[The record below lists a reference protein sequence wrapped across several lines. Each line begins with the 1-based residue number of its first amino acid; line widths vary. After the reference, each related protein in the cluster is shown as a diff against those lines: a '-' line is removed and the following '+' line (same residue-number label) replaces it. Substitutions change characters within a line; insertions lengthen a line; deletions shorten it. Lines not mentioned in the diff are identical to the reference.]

1 MEKKMHMMIVC
12 GEVSGDLH
20 ASILAEAIKEIA
32 PDTVISG
39 IGGAFLRLTGARL
52 YCDIKEL
59 AVMGLFDV
67 LKKFPRFF
75 ALKKLIVK
83 KIDEEKPDAL
93 ILVDFS
99 GFNLRLAKIVN
110 KRIPCFYYVSP
121 QVWASRPGRV
131 KTIRRYIHKMI
142 VLFKFEEEFYKRHGV
157 DATFVGHPFLD
168 IVKPAMTKI
177 DFFHTFKLSE
187 EKNIVA
193 LLPGSRKQEIR
204 NILPVMLSAA
214 RHLNKKIENLQF
226 VIVKSPQ
233 LGWELYSRAIEA
245 PGIDLQIIEGRAYD
259 CIHNADFCLIA
270 SGTATL
276 EAAILKKPFCV
287 VYKTNL
293 FNYLLYR
300 PLITVPYISI
310 VNILAK
316 KKIVP
321 EFIQFR
327 ACGYFIARHAANILK
342 NPAKKTALQA
352 ELGNISC
359 LLGEEGAALRAA
371 RVIVDSLQ
379 SRPN

>member
-1 MEKKMHMMIVC
+1 MEKKLHIMIVC

-20 ASILAEAIKEIA
+20 ASMLAEAIKEIS
-32 PDTVISG
+32 PDAVISG
-39 IGGAFLRLTGARL
+39 IGGAFLRSTGARL
-52 YCDIKEL
+52 YYDIKDL
-59 AVMGLFDV
+59 AVMGFFDV
-67 LKKFPRFF
+67 LKKLPRFV
-75 ALKKLIVK
+75 ALKKLIMK

-93 ILVDFS
+93 IFVDFS
-99 GFNLRLAKIVN
+99 GFNLRVAKAVN
-110 KRIPCFYYVSP
+110 RRIRCFYYVSP

-131 KTIRRYIHKMI
+131 KTIQKYIHTMI
-142 VLFKFEEEFYKRHGV
+142 VLFKFEEEFYKARGV

-168 IVKPAMTKI
+168 IVKPTMARV
-177 DFFHTFKLSE
+177 DFFHTFALPEGKH
-187 EKNIVA
+187 IIT

-204 NILPVMLSAA
+204 NILPVMIHAA
-214 RHLNKKIENLQF
+214 RRLNKRIPNLQF

-233 LGWELYSRAIEA
+233 LDWELYGRVIES
-245 PGIDLQIIEGRAYD
+245 PGIDLHIVEGRPYD
-259 CIHNADFCLIA
+259 CIQYADFCLIA

-293 FNYLLYR
+293 LNYLLYR

-316 KKIVP
+316 KRIVA

-327 ACGYFIARHAANILK
+327 ASGRLIARHAARILK
-342 NPAKKTALQA
+342 DPAHITALQT

-359 LLGEEGAALRAA
+359 LLGEKGAALRAA
-371 RVIVDSLQ
+371 RVIVESL
-379 SRPN
+379 